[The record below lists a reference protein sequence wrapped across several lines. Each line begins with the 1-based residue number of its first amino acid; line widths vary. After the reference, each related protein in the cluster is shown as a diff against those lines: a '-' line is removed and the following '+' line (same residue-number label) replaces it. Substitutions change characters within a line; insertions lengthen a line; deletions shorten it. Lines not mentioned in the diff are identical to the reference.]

1 METLEEL
8 KEIIAG
14 KPEAASHIDVDGD
27 YVKFIDDEMHHYSFV
42 LGFDGWNSDYETPC
56 ELRSLSDIER
66 IIDLMEAT
74 QGMLQ
79 NLAGTPDGYWRNE
92 INAAREALGYE

>member
-8 KEIIAG
+8 KTIIAG
-14 KPEAASHIDVDGD
+14 KPDGSTHHSMVDEEYLVKGCTYGWMRWSDVSGSWE
-27 YVKFIDDEMHHYSFV
+27 KFE
-42 LGFDGWNSDYETPC
+42 PC
-56 ELRSLSDIER
+56 YNIRSLSDIER
-66 IIDLMEAT
+66 IIALMEAT

-92 INAAREALGYE
+92 VKAARKALGYE